1 MPDLLLLVI
10 IAVIVI
16 VVLVGIFVLLRSYK
30 IASPSEALIITGK
43 GASGE
48 DVAHGG
54 RVVIGGRAV
63 VYPIVQK
70 AFILSLSSRQIQV
83 EIDGISMN
91 GIALRLRG
99 VAQVKVGGNIDDVR
113 KAAQRFLDQ
122 QQQIDQYSQ
131 EILSGTL
138 RAVVGTLTVEQI
150 IQDRASFASQV
161 QAEAEHSMNNQGL
174 VIDTFQISAVEDE
187 GSYLADWG
195 RPQAAQVAK
204 NAAIA
209 EANAH
214 REASVVQA
222 LQNEETQRQQALT
235 DQAIAEQQQQLA
247 IRRAE
252 LKEEADI
259 RQARADNA
267 GPLSAAEE
275 NQKLLEKERVVAK
288 EQAELRAEQLE
299 AEVKR
304 PADAEK
310 YRRQAEADANAYEI
324 DSRGRAQAAAEL
336 HRREKEAEAVRL
348 EGEAQAAAEL
358 AKRSKEAEA
367 VRLAG
372 EAEAAATRARGE
384 ADAAAEF
391 ARRSKDAEAVR
402 LEGDAEA
409 SSIRAR
415 GDAEAEAL
423 RARGAAEAAALEK
436 RAQAYRHFN
445 DAAVLS
451 QVLQTLPSLAGKL
464 VEPYANIKDLSIVS
478 TDGESK
484 LAQSMSAN
492 LASVLEVLRG
502 TTGVDLADMVKRAS
516 GRPEGFGPAGASKS
530 ASEAASAISDIVE
543 KYTSGNRADNRA
555 RGDDG
560 ARGDGARSDSAR
572 GAGDDRGPVD
582 PTGGARDGQEFAAG
596 LSAFGE
602 DVKRSTGIDVNALIE
617 EALKSRR
624 RKSGPTLDG
633 DVDDAGGS
641 PGGSSDGSNRG
652 DSDDPEGE
660 GGTGGRS

>member
-1 MPDLLLLVI
+1 MPDPLVLVI
-10 IAVIVI
+10 IAAIVL
-16 VVLVGIFVLLRSYK
+16 VVLLGIFVLLRSYR
-30 IASPSEALIITGK
+30 IASPSEALIITGR
-43 GASGE
+43 GSSSE
-48 DVAHGG
+48 DVAQGG

-70 AFILSLSSRQIQV
+70 AFVMSLSSRQIQV
-83 EIDGISMN
+83 EIDGISKN

-99 VAQVKVGGNIDDVR
+99 VAQVKVGGNVDDVR
-113 KAAQRFLDQ
+113 RAAQRFLDQ
-122 QQQIDQYSQ
+122 QAQIDHYSQ

-150 IQDRASFASQV
+150 IQDRASFAAQV
-161 QAEAEHSMNNQGL
+161 QEESAHSMNNQGL

-187 GSYLADWG
+187 GSYLRDWG
-195 RPQAAQVAK
+195 RPQAAEVAK

-214 REASVVQA
+214 REAAVAEA

-252 LKEEADI
+252 LKEDADV
-259 RQARADNA
+259 RQAVADNA
-267 GPLSAAEE
+267 GPLSAAAEQ
-275 NQKLLEKERVVAK
+275 QKLLEKERIVAK

-310 YRRQAEADANAYEI
+310 YRRQAEADAQAYEI
-324 DSRGRAQAAAEL
+324 DARGRAEAAAAL
-336 HRREKEAEAVRL
+336 HRREKEAEAVKL

-358 AKRSKEAEA
+358 ARRSKDAEA

-402 LEGDAEA
+402 LEGDSEASAIRAKGEAEA
-409 SSIRAR
+409 EARRAQ
-415 GDAEAEAL
+415 GAAEAEAL
-423 RARGAAEAAALEK
+423 EKQAAAY
-436 RAQAYRHFN
+436 AHFN
-445 DAAVLS
+445 DAAVLN
-451 QVLQTLPSLAGKL
+451 QVLRTLPSLAGKL

-484 LAQSMSAN
+484 LAQSMSSN

-516 GRPEGFGPAGASKS
+516 GKSGGFGTGVDGAPRS
-530 ASEAASAISDIVE
+530 AADAASAISDIIE
-543 KYTSGNRADNRA
+543 RYTAGTT
-555 RGDDG
+555 
-560 ARGDGARSDSAR
+560 GARSGAPDGRDGSRTERDDEVTPTDVRGDADPR
-572 GAGDDRGPVD
+572 GA
-582 PTGGARDGQEFAAG
+582 TGADFAAG
-596 LSAFGE
+596 LGRLGD
-602 DVKRSTGIDVNALIE
+602 DVRRSTGIDVNALIE
-617 EALKSRR
+617 EALRGRR
-624 RKSGPTLDG
+624 SGHGPT
-633 DVDDAGGS
+633 V
-641 PGGSSDGSNRG
+641 DGSEG
-652 DSDDPEGE
+652 SASDDTEGPGSE
-660 GGTGGRS
+660 GPADDDER